1 MPASRSAG
9 MLLVDALDGFPMSRL
24 LEHELRRRRLLM
36 AGAGLFGLGLLGRGT
51 RLLAQPKFHDDP
63 FTLGVASGDPASDGF
78 VLWTRL
84 APDPVNGGGMPDM
97 AVEVEWVVATDEKFQ
112 KVVQRGTALA
122 QPEWA
127 HSVHVEVFGLK
138 PHRVYWYRFRVGD
151 FLSPA
156 GRSQTLP
163 MPNAPIDHLR
173 FAFASCQHFEQGWYT
188 AYRDMAKQ
196 DLDVVIHLG
205 DYIYERHHRRG
216 AVRQHRI
223 DEPVTLADYRNHHA
237 QYKSDPDLRAA
248 HANFPWIVTWDD
260 HDVQNDYAGQYP
272 PDDTPVDK
280 FLLRRAAA
288 YQAYYEHLP
297 LRLRSRPAG
306 PDALMYRSFEFG
318 DLAQMQVTDDRQYRS
333 DQPCGVPGY
342 LGGQVTLDCDER
354 NDPAR
359 TMFGA
364 EQERWLLQGL
374 SSSRKRWNI
383 LAQQLLMA
391 QLDSRRDDHRAW
403 WTDGWDGYPAA
414 RRRILD
420 HLDRNKIR
428 NCVVLGGDAHSFY
441 ASNLKPDFED
451 EKSPVVATE
460 FTGTSVTSDP
470 GGPYEYFKA
479 MLPYNPHIRYFESRY
494 RGYVRCDVTR
504 HHWQTEF
511 MVVQDVDDPDSPVRL
526 LQRFAVAQDKP
537 GVLIG

>member
-1 MPASRSAG
+1 MTRSN
-9 MLLVDALDGFPMSRL
+9 
-24 LEHELRRRRLLM
+24 EHDVRRRGLLM
-36 AGAGLFGLGLLGRGT
+36 AGAGLFGLSLMGRSAQ
-51 RLLAQPKFHDDP
+51 LLAQPKFQVDP
-63 FTLGVASGDPASDGF
+63 FSLGVASGDPASDGF

-84 APDPVNGGGMPDM
+84 APDPTNGGGMPDA
-97 AVEVEWVVATDEKFQ
+97 AVEVEWIVAADEQFK

-127 HSVHVEVFGLK
+127 HSVHVEVSGLRPK
-138 PHRVYWYRFRVGD
+138 HQYWYRFRVSD
-151 FLSPA
+151 VQSPI

-163 MPNAPIDHLR
+163 LRGAKTDRLR
-173 FAFASCQHFEQGWYT
+173 FAFVSCQHFEQGWYT
-188 AYRDMAKQ
+188 AYRDIARQ

-205 DYIYERHHRRG
+205 DYIYESHHKRE
-216 AVRQHRI
+216 AVRKHLVDNPQ
-223 DEPVTLADYRNHHA
+223 TLAEYRNHHA

-248 HANFPWIVTWDD
+248 HARFPWIVTWDD
-260 HDVQNDYAGQYP
+260 HDVQNDYAGALSQYNDP
-272 PDDTPVDK
+272 PDQ

-297 LRLRSRPAG
+297 LRLRSRPSG
-306 PDALMYRSFEFG
+306 PDALMYRSFSFG
-318 DLAQMQVTDDRQYRS
+318 DLAEMQVTDDRQYRS
-333 DQPCGVPGY
+333 DQPCGKPGFW
-342 LGGQVTLDCDER
+342 GGQVVTGCDER

-364 EQERWLLQGL
+364 EQERWLLQNL
-374 SSSRKRWNI
+374 SASRARWNI

-391 QLDSRRDDHRAW
+391 QFDERRGDQRAW

-414 RRRILD
+414 RKRILD
-420 HLDRNKIR
+420 HLQTSKIN

-441 ASNLKPDFED
+441 ACDLKPDFD
-451 EKSPVVATE
+451 DAKSPVVASE

-494 RGYVRCDVTR
+494 RGYVRCEVTR
-504 HHWQTEF
+504 KNWHTEF
-511 MVVQDVDDPDSPVRL
+511 VGVDDVRDPDSSVKV
-526 LQRFAVAQDKP
+526 LQLFAVERERP
-537 GVLIG
+537 GVQMG